1 MSFQLYLAFL
11 VMTFLRPIELLA
23 PDLAVYRPM
32 LILSILL
39 FIVSV
44 VSASSSKKMAAT
56 KQHFSILIWFFIVVG
71 VSVTMHE
78 GVGRGIATMVEFG
91 PTPMLFVTSVLNLTS
106 IERLRKA
113 GRVLVIC
120 IVIQALMGINA
131 YYTGF
136 MVDLLFYREGL
147 SAPLDGSAMPGG
159 GANPMG
165 GIASDI
171 PAFDQSGGHLWRM
184 RSFGFLSD
192 PNDFAQMLVATLPLL
207 VVFYRQ
213 RAFFRNL
220 FAVGIPAA
228 AMVFSIYLTH
238 SRGALLGLAS
248 LTFFGVKRKLGTV
261 TTSLL
266 VVVAMMGAMAADF
279 TGGRAYT
286 ANEESAGGRVDAW
299 SEGMVMLRSSPIWG
313 VGYNRFQEH
322 HTHTAHNSFVLCF
335 AELGVWGY
343 FLWLG
348 MIVLVF
354 KQLNMS
360 IEATPASA
368 EEHRWALALRT
379 AMVGFFTCAMFLSRA
394 YHPPLYILMSLGIG
408 AWYCTKQ
415 IVTGPAAVPFAQPVK
430 WKGTA
435 AWITVL
441 SIIFFWAIVVV
452 KTATTGKSV

>member
-23 PDLAVYRPM
+23 PQLAEYRPM

-39 FIVSV
+39 FIASI

-56 KQHFSILIWFFIVVG
+56 KQHLSILIWFFIVVG
-71 VSVTMHE
+71 VSVIMHE
-78 GVGRGIATMVEFG
+78 GVGRGISTMVEFG

-113 GRVLVIC
+113 GKVLVIC

-131 YYTGF
+131 YFTGF
-136 MVDLLFYREGL
+136 MVDLLFYKEGL
-147 SAPLDGSAMPGG
+147 SAGVESKVSGG
-159 GANPMG
+159 M
-165 GIASDI
+165 ASDI
-171 PAFDQSGGHLWRM
+171 PYFDQAGGHLWRM

-220 FAVGIPAA
+220 FFVGLPAM

-248 LTFFGVKRKLGTV
+248 LAFFGVKRKLGTF

-266 VVVAMMGAMAADF
+266 VAVAMMGAMAADF
-279 TGGRAYT
+279 TGGRSYT
-286 ANEESAGGRVDAW
+286 ANEESAGGRIDAW

-348 MIVLVF
+348 LIVLVF
-354 KQLNMS
+354 KQLGMS
-360 IEATPASA
+360 IESTPSTQ

-379 AMVGFFTCAMFLSRA
+379 ALVGFFTCAMFLSRA
-394 YHPPLYILMSLGIG
+394 YHPPLYILLSFSIG

-415 IVTGPAAVPFAQPVK
+415 IVKGPAAEPFAKPVN
-430 WKGTA
+430 WKGTS
-435 AWITVL
+435 AWLTFG
-441 SIIFFWAIVVV
+441 SILFFWVIVVV
-452 KTATTGKSV
+452 KTATTGKSI